1 MITAPEK
8 RQSNLNSCFASI
20 KESWNHIILELER
33 VAEIAESH
41 PPVLIDEERCTETVS
56 DSSDIS
62 IKGRQKRG
70 RKGQWRERE
79 NPQSRRL

>member
-33 VAEIAESH
+33 VAEIDPVKQGEGEGDWSLTLGESKQRPKH
-41 PPVLIDEERCTETVS
+41 GRTVWN
-56 DSSDIS
+56 
-62 IKGRQKRG
+62 K
-70 RKGQWRERE
+70 
-79 NPQSRRL
+79 